1 MSKIKEKLLND
12 NSFLEDAMDDHL
24 DDEYH
29 YNKSKQVTM
38 EEIQKNHDDWWNSL
52 TEEEKQKVADEAQA
66 ASTYFDEQ
74 RANRDLE
81 QYRKDY
87 DSFKDKTE

>member
-12 NSFLEDAMDDHL
+12 NSFLEDAMVDHL

-29 YNKSKQVTM
+29 YNKSKEVTM
-38 EEIQKNHDDWWNSL
+38 EEMIKNHDEWWNSL
-52 TEEEKQKVADEAQA
+52 TEEEKQKIADEAQA

>member
-52 TEEEKQKVADEAQA
+52 TEEEKQKIADEAQA

-74 RANRDLE
+74 RANRDE
-81 QYRKDY
+81 
-87 DSFKDKTE
+87 